1 MTGAIGL
8 ARTICYKGQAGEPLY
23 SLTEEGEVSDGFN
36 DTQPSFFQEYKRKL
50 EGLYDR
56 FYTRRG
62 AELALQRRQAAVSFY
77 ENLRREMSEAYQMG
91 GSLLAERLE

>member
-1 MTGAIGL
+1 MGGSV
-8 ARTICYKGQAGEPLY
+8 YN
-23 SLTEEGEVSDGFN
+23 EVYING
-36 DTQPSFFQEYKRKL
+36 TLLPSFFQEYKRKL